1 MKKYEVLVSFY
12 YEKKTYPVGDNIELS
27 EQDAKQLLRSNYIK
41 ELDET
46 TKQAKKESKKQAEP
60 KPSELEPKTS
70 DEPKADEPSDLGE
83 EQKADEPNEEPKPE
97 EQKADE
103 PKPKADKKGK

>member
-27 EQDAKQLLRSNYIK
+27 EQDARQLLRSNYIK

-46 TKQAKKESKKQAEP
+46 SKKTKKESKKQEGP
-60 KPSELEPKTS
+60 KSSEELKSEEQT
-70 DEPKADEPSDLGE
+70 ADELKSE
-83 EQKADEPNEEPKPE
+83 EQK
-97 EQKADE
+97 
-103 PKPKADKKGK
+103 GK

>member
-41 ELDET
+41 ELYET
-46 TKQAKKESKKQAEP
+46 TKQAKKESKKQTEP
-60 KPSELEPKTS
+60 KSN

-83 EQKADEPNEEPKPE
+83 EQKVDEPNEEPKPE
-97 EQKADE
+97 EQKAD
-103 PKPKADKKGK
+103 KKGK

>member
-27 EQDAKQLLRSNYIK
+27 EQDAKQLLRANYIK

-46 TKQAKKESKKQAEP
+46 SKKAKKESKTQAEP
-60 KPSELEPKTS
+60 K
-70 DEPKADEPSDLGE
+70 ANDEPSDLGE
-83 EQKADEPNEEPKPE
+83 EQKADEPKPE
-97 EQKADE
+97 EQKAD
-103 PKPKADKKGK
+103 KKGK

>member
-12 YEKKTYPVGDNIELS
+12 YEKKTYPVGDSIELS

-60 KPSELEPKTS
+60 KSN
-70 DEPKADEPSDLGE
+70 DEPKAYEPSDLGE
-83 EQKADEPNEEPKPE
+83 EQKAD
-97 EQKADE
+97 
-103 PKPKADKKGK
+103 KKGK

>member
-41 ELDET
+41 ELDEA
-46 TKQAKKESKKQAEP
+46 TKQAKKESKKQTEPKSNDEP
-60 KPSELEPKTS
+60 KPS
-70 DEPKADEPSDLGE
+70 DEPKADES
-83 EQKADEPNEEPKPE
+83 NEEPKSE
-97 EQKADE
+97 EQ
-103 PKPKADKKGK
+103 KADKKGK